1 MPAISPYDLT
11 LNELSRIYR
20 QVYSSLLRYDEYKG
34 EFVPDMAKSW
44 KRIDDKTIEF
54 ELRDDITFHS
64 GNKFSADDVVYTLD
78 YIISPESKIPG
89 KARYFWIK
97 GAEKIGPNTVR
108 IISKDVAGI
117 ALDAL
122 AYEFYILDSKVHKA
136 LADKST
142 YGRVS
147 ASSAGPYKLVSM
159 DPRRGALLERFDGYK
174 GADKYRRAPIKYI
187 QLIPI
192 PERQTQIA
200 QLLTGGVD
208 VLRNVEPDIAAG
220 LASNPDLAITTVP
233 SGEFIYLLLDAAGR
247 SGIKPLK
254 DVRVRRAIAMAI
266 DRDLIGKT
274 LVSGGAAEPPMNAI
288 CFPTTAACAFGAKP
302 PAFDL
307 AGARKLLAEAGYPT
321 GFSAPFYVRSP
332 IKQVGEAIAL
342 QLQKVGIKTA
352 VESLPIT
359 VYTQKRGEGQ
369 LSMFVGSR
377 PTTTFPE
384 TTQVFLSLF
393 GGQRD
398 YALIPLIDK
407 AVAEAEKTLRS
418 QGARENP
425 AGRGRPQQRNGLRA
439 PDRLAAD
446 GAGARQERARRT
458 QPVVGE
464 RRGDFGLFLEM
475 MAMRFRSPPRKRGAM
490 RRVFEDV
497 LKPRTT
503 SASGG
508 IGSLAPQGR
517 HISQLQSPRLQPS
530 TQPVQHETPAQP
542 RHRLQSALLAD
553 P

>member
-1 MPAISPYDLT
+1 MHAATRLENFVLKRSIGICVALAALVLAASPALAQKAKDTLRIALNEFVPVISPYDLT

-34 EFVPDMAKSW
+34 QYVPDLAKSW
-44 KRIDDKTIEF
+44 KRLDDKTIEF

-64 GNKFSADDVVYTLD
+64 GNKFSADDVVYTIN
-78 YIISPESKIPG
+78 YIIDPELKIPG

-97 GAEKIGPNTVR
+97 GAEKVGPYTVR
-108 IISKDVAGI
+108 IMSKDVAGI

-122 AYEFYILDSKVHKA
+122 AYEFYILDSKVHQA
-136 LADKST
+136 LADKTT

-159 DPRRGALLERFDGYK
+159 DPRRGALLQRFDGFK
-174 GADKYRRAPIKYI
+174 GDPKYHRAPIKYI
-187 QLIPI
+187 QLVPI

-220 LASNPDLAITTVP
+220 LAANPDLASTTVP

-247 SGIKPLK
+247 SGVAPLK

-266 DRDLIGKT
+266 DRQTIGKT
-274 LVSGGAAEPPMNAI
+274 LVSGGAAEPPMDAL
-288 CFPTTAACAFGAKP
+288 CFPTTVACAWIVKP
-302 PAFDL
+302 PTYDP
-307 AGARKLLAEAGYPT
+307 AGARKLLAEAGYPN
-321 GFSAPFYVRSP
+321 GFNAPFYVHSP

-342 QLQKVGIKTA
+342 QLQKVGIRTT

-369 LSMFVGSR
+369 LSIFVGSR

-398 YALIPLIDK
+398 YAKDPLIDK
-407 AVAEAEKTLRS
+407 AVAAAEKTFD
-418 QGARENP
+418 P
-425 AGRGRPQQRNGLRA
+425 K
-439 PDRLAAD
+439 
-446 GAGARQERARRT
+446 ERAKILQAAIDRNNEMVYVLPIASLPTLLVHGKNVR
-458 QPVVGE
+458 VE
-464 RRGDFGLFLEM
+464 RNLLS
-475 MAMRFRSPPRKRGAM
+475 AN
-490 RRVFEDV
+490 DV
-497 LKPRTT
+497 E
-503 SASGG
+503 
-508 IGSLAPQGR
+508 
-517 HISQLQSPRLQPS
+517 IS
-530 TQPVQHETPAQP
+530 
-542 RHRLQSALLAD
+542 D
-553 P
+553 YFWK